1 MLFGI
6 LISLF
11 EKGEEMLIPQDQ
23 QLVLVYLLEA
33 LRLVER
39 PLAVLLLVE
48 LRLEVQWSVLS
59 LVPKWVALRWE

>member
-6 LISLF
+6 LVSLF

-33 LRLVER
+33 LRLGF
-39 PLAVLLLVE
+39 
-48 LRLEVQWSVLS
+48 RLE
-59 LVPKWVALRWE
+59 